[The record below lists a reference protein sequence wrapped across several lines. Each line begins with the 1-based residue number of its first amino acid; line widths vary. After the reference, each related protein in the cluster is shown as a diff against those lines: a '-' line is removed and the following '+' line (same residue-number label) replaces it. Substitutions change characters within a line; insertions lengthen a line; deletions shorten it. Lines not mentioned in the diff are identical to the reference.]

1 VTSEKKDTGHC
12 EERKRRGNLVSSR
25 SSISQQAKNIPLRFT
40 LCKMGKEGDL
50 IFLPDFRILMP
61 EAGGVSRYCQPMGSY
76 PLSLRHLFT
85 KFL

>member
-1 VTSEKKDTGHC
+1 
-12 EERKRRGNLVSSR
+12 
-25 SSISQQAKNIPLRFT
+25 
-40 LCKMGKEGDL
+40 MGKEGDL